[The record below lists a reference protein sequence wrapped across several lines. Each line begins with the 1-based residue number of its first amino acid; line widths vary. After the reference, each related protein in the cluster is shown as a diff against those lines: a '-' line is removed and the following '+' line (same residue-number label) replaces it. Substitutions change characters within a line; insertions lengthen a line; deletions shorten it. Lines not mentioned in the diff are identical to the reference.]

1 MKKSALVGN
10 VRYRVTIKPADGDAT
25 DMQLLASLAD
35 FLNGDPRSGKPE
47 VHELPEDWEST
58 L

>member
-1 MKKSALVGN
+1 MKKSALVGK
-10 VRYRVTIKPADGDAT
+10 VGYRVTIKPTVGDAT

-35 FLNGDPRSGKPE
+35 FLIGDPRSGRPE
-47 VHELPEDWEST
+47 VHELPEDWESK

>member
-10 VRYRVTIKPADGDAT
+10 VRYRVTIKPAVGNAT

-35 FLNGDPRSGKPE
+35 FLIGDPRSGRPE
-47 VHELPEDWEST
+47 VHELPEDWESI